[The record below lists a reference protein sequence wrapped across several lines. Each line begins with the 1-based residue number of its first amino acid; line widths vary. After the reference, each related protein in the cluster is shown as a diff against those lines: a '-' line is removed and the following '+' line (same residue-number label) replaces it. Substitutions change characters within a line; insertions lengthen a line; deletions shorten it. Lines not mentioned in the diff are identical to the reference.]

1 MPLYEF
7 RCDTCGEFEAF
18 RALAEFDNPMYC
30 PTCDRLARRIF
41 CAPNINLNSGRLP
54 RSPREPQVVKRENN
68 PASPRYQS
76 IKSGRPWAIAHSPQ
90 RL

>member
-7 RCDTCGEFEAF
+7 RCDTCGEFEAL

-30 PTCDRLARRIF
+30 PTCNAIAQRIF
-41 CAPNINLNSGRLP
+41 CAPNINLNAGSLP
-54 RSPREPQVVKRENN
+54 RSSPEPRLVKQKSS

-76 IKSGRPWAIAHSPQ
+76 IKSGRPWAISHSPE